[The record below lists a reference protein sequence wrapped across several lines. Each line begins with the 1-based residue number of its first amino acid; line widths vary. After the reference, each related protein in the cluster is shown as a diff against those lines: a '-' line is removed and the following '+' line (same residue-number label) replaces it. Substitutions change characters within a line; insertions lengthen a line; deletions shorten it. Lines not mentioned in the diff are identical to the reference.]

1 MKVGILQPG
10 YIPWL
15 GFFEQVYK
23 SNKFVL
29 YDDVQF
35 DKNSWRNRNRI
46 KTPDGPLWLT
56 IPVRQKG
63 HISQTLLETEI
74 VEKKRWPRK
83 HLNSL
88 KSCYAK
94 APYFDR
100 YIDYLSE
107 LLQQEWTCLVDLDIA
122 LIKYLLRELGITT
135 PLIRSS
141 ELGISG
147 EKTERL
153 VSICKA
159 LGATTFYEGAA
170 GRNYMEEKKFEE
182 VGIRLEYQDYHHP
195 TYPQLYGDFIPHL
208 SFIDL
213 LYNCGDESLGIIIGE

>member
-23 SNKFVL
+23 SNQFVF

-74 VEKKRWPRK
+74 AEKKRWPRK

-100 YIDYLSE
+100 YIDDLSE
-107 LLQQEWTCLVDLDIA
+107 ILQQEWTCLVDLDIA
-122 LIKYLLRELGITT
+122 LIKYFLKELGIAT

-170 GRNYMEEKKFEE
+170 GKNYMEEKKFEE
-182 VGIRLEYQDYHHP
+182 AGIRLEYQDYHHP
-195 TYPQLYGDFIPHL
+195 TYPQLYGDFIPYL
-208 SFIDL
+208 SVIDL
-213 LYNCGDESLGIIIGE
+213 LFNCGDESLEIIIGE

>member
-15 GFFEQVYK
+15 GFFEQVYR

-74 VEKKRWPRK
+74 AEKKRWPRK

-100 YIDYLSE
+100 YIDDLSE
-107 LLQQEWTCLVDLDIA
+107 ILQQEWTCLVDLDIA
-122 LIKYLLRELGITT
+122 LIKYLLRELEITT

-147 EKTERL
+147 KKTERL
-153 VSICKA
+153 ISICKA
-159 LGATTFYEGAA
+159 LEATTFYEGAA

-182 VGIRLEYQDYHHP
+182 AGIRLEYQDYHHP
-195 TYPQLYGDFIPHL
+195 TYPQLYGDFIPYL
-208 SFIDL
+208 SVIDL
-213 LYNCGDESLGIIIGE
+213 LFNCGDESLEIIIGE